1 MKLKK
6 IASLMLAG
14 VMAVSMLAGCN
25 TASNG
30 GNNGEGEGEG
40 EGTTTTGYSVAFG
53 EKVEKLSADVK
64 AMDYVTFADN
74 ANDQAALEDAL
85 NNAGAGSIFVGTLPE
100 EVQYLKNGDVVGV
113 VADFMD
119 AAKLNRYGIN
129 NGQGYVFNGTSTI
142 NRTTKVGSIYY
153 VDGTVSMDKV
163 LNQIAANLDEY
174 FETLQKDSTVN
185 NDKEETWDFDYTISV
200 SVVNKTSD
208 VIDWYNGS
216 VNVIAVTVTRTAT
229 AD

>member
-30 GNNGEGEGEG
+30 GNNGGEGEG

-53 EKVEKLSADVK
+53 DKVEKLNATVK

-85 NNAGAGSIFVGTLPE
+85 NNVGALNILGSTVPSSITYLDAGYSLT
-100 EVQYLKNGDVVGV
+100 D
-113 VADFMD
+113 DFED
-119 AAKLNRYGIN
+119 SAKLTRYGIAN
-129 NGQGYVFNGTSTI
+129 NAGDVFNNKNTL
-142 NRTTKVGSIYY
+142 NRTTKVGSVY
-153 VDGTVSMDKV
+153 VIDATVAMDKT
-163 LNQIAANLDEY
+163 LNQVAEKLDEY
-174 FETLQKDSTVN
+174 FAKLAKNGKISDAEGNEVTY
-185 NDKEETWDFDYTISV
+185 DFHYTISV

-216 VNVIAVTVTRTAT
+216 ANFIAVTVTRTAT

>member
-30 GNNGEGEGEG
+30 GNNGGEGEG

-53 EKVEKLSADVK
+53 DKVEKLNSVVK
-64 AMDYVTFADN
+64 GKDYVTFADN

-85 NNAGAGSIFVGTLPE
+85 NNAGALQILGGTVSSTVSEANWIPGAI
-100 EVQYLKNGDVVGV
+100 Q
-113 VADFMD
+113 ADFED

-129 NGQGYVFNGTSTI
+129 NGAGNVFNGTSTI
-142 NRTTKVGSIYY
+142 NRTTKVGSVYY
-153 VDGTVSMDKV
+153 VDGTVSMDKALDQLAAR
-163 LNQIAANLDEY
+163 LNGLFA
-174 FETLQKDSTVN
+174 TLQKDSTED
-185 NDKEETWDFDYTISV
+185 NDDVETWDFDYTISV

>member
-30 GNNGEGEGEG
+30 GNNDGEGEG

>member
-30 GNNGEGEGEG
+30 GNNGGEGEG

-53 EKVEKLSADVK
+53 EKVEKLNSAVK
-64 AMDYVTFADN
+64 GMDYVTFADN

-100 EVQYLKNGDVVGV
+100 EVQLLENTDVVNM
-113 VADFMD
+113 VADFVD
-119 AAKLNRYGIN
+119 AAKLNRYGIAN
-129 NGQGYVFNGTSTI
+129 NNNLVFDGISTI
-142 NRTTKVGSIYY
+142 NRTTKVGSVYY

-163 LNQIAANLDEY
+163 LDQLAVRLDQ
-174 FETLQKDSTVN
+174 FFATLQKDSVDT
-185 NDKEETWDFDYTISV
+185 NDNRETYDFDYTISV

>member
-30 GNNGEGEGEG
+30 GNNGGEGEG

-53 EKVEKLSADVK
+53 DKVEKLSSAVK
-64 AMDYVTFADN
+64 GMDYVTFADN

-100 EVQYLKNGDVVGV
+100 DVRYLKDGDVVNM
-113 VADFMD
+113 VADFKD
-119 AAKLNRYGIN
+119 AAKLTRYGFN
-129 NGQGYVFNGTSTI
+129 NGADQVFNGINTI
-142 NRTTKVGSIYY
+142 NRTTKVGSVYY
-153 VDGTVSMDKV
+153 VDGTVSMDKA
-163 LNQIAANLDEY
+163 LDQLAARLEAL
-174 FETLQKDSTVN
+174 FATLQKDSVDT
-185 NDKEETWDFDYTISV
+185 NDNRETYDFDYTISV

>member
-1 MKLKK
+1 MK
-6 IASLMLAG
+6 G
-14 VMAVSMLAGCN
+14 
-25 TASNG
+25 
-30 GNNGEGEGEG
+30 
-40 EGTTTTGYSVAFG
+40 
-53 EKVEKLSADVK
+53 
-64 AMDYVTFADN
+64 MDNVTFADN

-100 EVQYLKNGDVVGV
+100 EVQYLRNGDVVGV

-129 NGQGYVFNGTSTI
+129 NGANLVFDGTSTI

-153 VDGTVSMDKV
+153 VDGTVRMDKA
-163 LNQIAANLDEY
+163 LDQLAARLEGL

>member
-30 GNNGEGEGEG
+30 GNDGGEGEG

-53 EKVEKLSADVK
+53 DKVEKLNSAVK
-64 AMDYVTFADN
+64 GMDYVTFADN

-85 NNAGAGSIFVGTLPE
+85 NNAGAAEILFGTMSSAVSDANAVMPAIR
-100 EVQYLKNGDVVGV
+100 
-113 VADFMD
+113 ADFED
-119 AAKLNRYGIN
+119 AAKLNRYGIAN
-129 NGQGYVFNGTSTI
+129 AQGNVFDGVSTI
-142 NRTTKVGSIYY
+142 NRTTKVGSVYY

-163 LNQIAANLDEY
+163 LDQLAEKLDEY
-174 FETLQKDSTVN
+174 FATLQKDSTVN
-185 NDKEETWDFDYTISV
+185 NDKVETYDFDYTISV

>member
-30 GNNGEGEGEG
+30 GNNGGEGEG

-53 EKVEKLSADVK
+53 DKVEKLSSAVK
-64 AMDYVTFADN
+64 GMDYVTFADN

-85 NNAGAGSIFVGTLPE
+85 NNAGAWSIFAGTRPE
-100 EVQYLKNGDVVGV
+100 AVQLLNNNDVVGM
-113 VADFMD
+113 VADFVD
-119 AAKLNRYGIN
+119 AAKLNRYGIAN
-129 NGQGYVFNGTSTI
+129 NNNLVFDGISTI
-142 NRTTKVGSIYY
+142 NRTTKVGSVYY

-163 LNQIAANLDEY
+163 LDQLADRLDAL
-174 FETLQKDSTVN
+174 FATLQKDSVDT
-185 NDKEETWDFDYTISV
+185 NDNKETYDFDYTISV

>member
-14 VMAVSMLAGCN
+14 VMAVSMLAGCS

-30 GNNGEGEGEG
+30 DNNGEGEGENG
-40 EGTTTTGYSVAFG
+40 GTTTGYSVTFG
-53 EKVEKLSADVK
+53 EKLSSDVK
-64 AMDYVTFADN
+64 NKDYVSFADN
-74 ANDQAALEDAL
+74 AADQAALADAL
-85 NNAGAGSIFVGTLPE
+85 NNVGAMKTLIATMNDKITYLNDGVVVGMVEDFKDSAKLTRYGFNNGAG
-100 EVQYLKNGDVVGV
+100 D
-113 VADFMD
+113 
-119 AAKLNRYGIN
+119 
-129 NGQGYVFNGTSTI
+129 VFNNKNTL

-153 VDGTVSMDKV
+153 VDGSVSMDKV
-163 LNQIAANLDEY
+163 LNQVADRLDSYFATLDENGKIEDATGNEVT
-174 FETLQKDSTVN
+174 F
-185 NDKEETWDFDYTISV
+185 DFDYTISV

-208 VIDWYNGS
+208 LIDWYNGS

>member
-30 GNNGEGEGEG
+30 GNNGGEGEG

-53 EKVEKLSADVK
+53 EKVEKLNAAVK
-64 AMDYVTFADN
+64 GKDYVTFADN

-85 NNAGAGSIFVGTLPE
+85 NNVGALNILGSTVPSDIWYLSAGYSLTDDF
-100 EVQYLKNGDVVGV
+100 
-113 VADFMD
+113 ADS
-119 AAKLNRYGIN
+119 AKLTRYGIGNGN
-129 NGQGYVFNGTSTI
+129 NNDVFNNKNTL
-142 NRTTKVGSIYY
+142 NRTTKVGSVY
-153 VDGTVSMDKV
+153 VIDATVSVDKA
-163 LNQIAANLDEY
+163 LNQVADRLDDY
-174 FETLQKDSTVN
+174 FATLQETGKIEDQQN
-185 NDKEETWDFDYTISV
+185 NEVTYDFHYTISV

-216 VNVIAVTVTRTAT
+216 ANFIAVTVTRTAT

>member
-30 GNNGEGEGEG
+30 GNNGGEGEG

-53 EKVEKLSADVK
+53 EKVEKLNATVK
-64 AMDYVTFADN
+64 GMDYVTFADN

-85 NNAGAGSIFVGTLPE
+85 NNVGALNILGSTVPSDIK
-100 EVQYLKNGDVVGV
+100 YL
-113 VADFMD
+113 ADGSSLTNDFKD
-119 AAKLNRYGIN
+119 SAKLTRYGIG
-129 NGQGYVFNGTSTI
+129 NGNDEDVFNNKNTL
-142 NRTTKVGSIYY
+142 NRTTKVGSVY
-153 VDGTVSMDKV
+153 VIDATVSVDKA
-163 LNQIAANLDEY
+163 LNQVADHLDDY
-174 FETLQKDSTVN
+174 FATLKETGKIKDQQN
-185 NDKEETWDFDYTISV
+185 NEVTYDFHYTISV

-216 VNVIAVTVTRTAT
+216 ANFIAVTVTRTAT

>member
-30 GNNGEGEGEG
+30 GNNGGEGEG

-53 EKVEKLSADVK
+53 EKVEKLNADVK
-64 AMDYVTFADN
+64 GKDYVTFADN

-85 NNAGAGSIFVGTLPE
+85 NNASALQILGGTMLPTVSNANDIPTE
-100 EVQYLKNGDVVGV
+100 IKD
-113 VADFMD
+113 DFMD
-119 AAKLNRYGIN
+119 AAKVKRYGISDSAN
-129 NGQGYVFNGTSTI
+129 PDNGVFNGTSTI
-142 NRTTKVGSIYY
+142 NRTTKVGSVYY

-163 LNQIAANLDEY
+163 LDQLAEKLNGCFA
-174 FETLQKDSTVN
+174 TLQKSGSVN
-185 NDKEETWDFDYTISV
+185 NNETTYDFNYTISV